1 MKKFIPDSITLLN
14 LLCGTLA
21 CILAMLGQYVP
32 AWLFILAAGCFDFL
46 DGFAARLLKAASP
59 MGKELDSLC
68 DLVSFG
74 LAPALMLFHW
84 YLYAG
89 HAYSAFAYCALLIVL
104 FAALRLAKFNTD
116 PEQSVD
122 FKGLPVPGAAMIAAS
137 ATAYAS
143 VCARTQ
149 TDTPILRLM
158 DSSWFIPVL
167 AAVLAALMVTR
178 IPMFSMKHKR
188 LSFREFPK
196 ESLFVV
202 LVVVILAA
210 LTVLRLAGRPALT
223 MAGWLLTVLPLGL
236 LLAFTLY
243 VLMNLVAPRGGQN
256 SIR

>member
-1 MKKFIPDSITLLN
+1 MN

-21 CILAMLGQYVP
+21 CILAMMGQSVP
-32 AWLFILAAGCFDFL
+32 AWLFILAAAAFDFL
-46 DGFAARLLKAASP
+46 DGFAARLLKAVSP
-59 MGKELDSLC
+59 IGKELDSLC

>member
-1 MKKFIPDSITLLN
+1 MKKYIPDSITLMN

-21 CILAMLGQYVP
+21 CILAMMGQSVP
-32 AWLFILAAGCFDFL
+32 AWLFILAAAAFDFL
-46 DGFAARLLKAASP
+46 DGFAARLLKAVSP
-59 MGKELDSLC
+59 IGKELDSLC

-74 LAPALMLFHW
+74 LAPALMLFQR

-137 ATAYAS
+137 AAAYAS

-167 AAVLAALMVTR
+167 AAVLAALMVSR

-223 MAGWLLTVLPLGL
+223 MAGWLLTVMPLGL

>member
-1 MKKFIPDSITLLN
+1 MN

-21 CILAMLGQYVP
+21 CILAMMGQSVP
-32 AWLFILAAGCFDFL
+32 AWLFILAAAAFDFL
-46 DGFAARLLKAASP
+46 DGFAARLLKAVSP
-59 MGKELDSLC
+59 IGKELDSLC

-104 FAALRLAKFNTD
+104 FAALRLARFNTD

-137 ATAYAS
+137 IAAYAS

-149 TDTPILRLM
+149 TDTLILRLM

-167 AAVLAALMVTR
+167 AAVLAALMVSR